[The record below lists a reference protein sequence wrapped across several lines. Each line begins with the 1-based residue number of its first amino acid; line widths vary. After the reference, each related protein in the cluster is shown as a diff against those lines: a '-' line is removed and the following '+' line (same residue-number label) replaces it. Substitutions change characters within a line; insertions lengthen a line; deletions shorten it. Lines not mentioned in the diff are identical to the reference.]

1 MVTPRLASHWTL
13 ALMLFLMLCCTLIDD
28 TEVPVRT
35 TVTIDD
41 ELYQRA
47 LEIADPGTDKA
58 DLIREA
64 MKVFVRVQAGKRL
77 AALGGRMPQMK
88 PVPRRRPA

>member
-1 MVTPRLASHWTL
+1 M
-13 ALMLFLMLCCTLIDD
+13 
-28 TEVPVRT
+28 RT

-47 LEIADPGTDKA
+47 LEVADPGMDKA
-58 DLIREA
+58 ALFREA

-77 AALGGRMPQMK
+77 SALGGNAPRMK
-88 PVPRRRPA
+88 TIPRRRPA